1 MDAMTELEFCKRIA
15 FREYPGTMAILVL
28 NELVGAALLLIGIG
42 TLVPFLGGL
51 LGGTGVPPGPLE
63 DLFGWLGVLA
73 WSPAE
78 MLAFLICI
86 VTLRIL
92 LDAAR
97 KYIAN
102 VIGINFQRRVK
113 ICMNDAVMES
123 RWERFLNID
132 QGKYVQCMVS
142 ESAHARGA
150 VSDLAAAFGTG
161 FLTLLL
167 LGWLALYSVETFA
180 ILVISSALFLFTNR
194 RLLRI
199 IKRNSERRIGLTAQ
213 MNTKVIDTR
222 HVFKALFAEGLTG
235 RMASAI
241 TGFIKAVAV
250 VERRLSLLSVVV
262 NHYVL
267 LFGLALVSAVSMAHL
282 LYYDTSGSALL
293 FDLILIQRLASYFG
307 EFQMKRGAMAS
318 KIPSYAACIEMM
330 TVRRAP
336 PGGGR
341 GAGAVA
347 ALWSTSPS
355 RSKGVAACL
364 KTSPLSCL
372 PRGWSSLRGRPAAA
386 RLRWSISFSAC

>member
-1 MDAMTELEFCKRIA
+1 MHKR

-235 RMASAI
+235 REAL
-241 TGFIKAVAV
+241 
-250 VERRLSLLSVVV
+250 ERAGAAAFVRALPR
-262 NHYVL
+262 
-267 LFGLALVSAVSMAHL
+267 GL
-282 LYYDTSGSALL
+282 DT
-293 FDLILIQRLASYFG
+293 D
-307 EFQMKRGAMAS
+307 
-318 KIPSYAACIEMM
+318 
-330 TVRRAP
+330 VR
-336 PGGGR
+336 PGGGNFSGDER
-341 GAGAVA
+341 QRLSIAR
-347 ALWSTSPS
+347 ALA
-355 RSKGVAACL
+355 RD
-364 KTSPLSCL
+364 
-372 PRGWSSLRGRPAAA
+372 A
-386 RLRWSISFSAC
+386 RLLPGHRSIASAAIGSSSCSAVRWRRPVFPCCGSTIVGWATVMVRSSALIRSMPTSGRLSMRLSPGCRRSARSPCGASATVPPRRPSTRRATPGSQGSSC